1 MRLWVQGLLG
11 SYVISNLENKKEEL
25 SVFDDR
31 WMCILTVFLSL
42 SLSLWKWPS
51 QIPGMKES
59 FLWIKF

>member
-25 SVFDDR
+25 SVFDDQ

-42 SLSLWKWPS
+42 SLSLEVAITNTWYEGKLS
-51 QIPGMKES
+51 
-59 FLWIKF
+59 LD